1 MVCLSLA
8 ALSALFLA
16 TSYASSLESS
26 KKQPNILFILTDD
39 QDW

>member
-16 TSYASSLESS
+16 TSYASSLAS
-26 KKQPNILFILTDD
+26 KKQPNILFMLTDD